1 MANIMLHEEIYK
13 QVNLFLSKM
22 NTTLQNYFNSYPLKE
37 INLNSIDIYMKN
49 KHIAITKHECHSILS
64 QYLNEMRGP
73 LGEQETSEV
82 KRIKDE
88 LKHCNASEENIK
100 IWSKKTNEEASGS
113 KRKAKDDGESTR
125 SKSRSSTSS
134 KSVGIAPFLALL
146 PPLDT
151 QLNCSER
158 WLLGDLDVSSELMKI
173 KGMCIDKYNSD
184 EKMRPIE
191 QL

>member
-1 MANIMLHEEIYK
+1 MISLSFSL
-13 QVNLFLSKM
+13 NLFLSLNLLLSKM

-100 IWSKKTNEEASGS
+100 IWSKIIKQHE
-113 KRKAKDDGESTR
+113 
-125 SKSRSSTSS
+125 
-134 KSVGIAPFLALL
+134 
-146 PPLDT
+146 
-151 QLNCSER
+151 
-158 WLLGDLDVSSELMKI
+158 KI
-173 KGMCIDKYNSD
+173 IN
-184 EKMRPIE
+184 
-191 QL
+191 